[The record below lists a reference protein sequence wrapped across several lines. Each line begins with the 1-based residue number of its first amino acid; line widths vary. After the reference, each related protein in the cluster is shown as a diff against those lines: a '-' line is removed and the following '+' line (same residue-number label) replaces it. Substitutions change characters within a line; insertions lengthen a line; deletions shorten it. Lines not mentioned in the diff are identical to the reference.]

1 LSGGGVAKICRKGYI
16 KKFKALITIR
26 PGSHCMEKI
35 SVTDTNI
42 SLPELLKRIEQG
54 KTILITRRGKT
65 VAQLL
70 PVANP
75 RKKMPSLADFR
86 KKVSQTKSSPLQV
99 LETLRKEAR

>member
-1 LSGGGVAKICRKGYI
+1 
-16 KKFKALITIR
+16 
-26 PGSHCMEKI
+26 MEKI
-35 SVTDTNI
+35 NVTDTNI

-54 KTILITRRGKT
+54 ETILITRRGKT

-70 PVANP
+70 PVDNS

-86 KKVSQTKSSPLQV
+86 KKILQTKNSPLQV

>member
-1 LSGGGVAKICRKGYI
+1 
-16 KKFKALITIR
+16 
-26 PGSHCMEKI
+26 MEKI
-35 SVTDTNI
+35 NVTDTNV

-75 RKKMPSLADFR
+75 RKPRKTQKKIPSLAAFR
-86 KKVSQTKSSPLQV
+86 KSILQTKSSPLQV
-99 LETLRKEAR
+99 LETLRNEAR